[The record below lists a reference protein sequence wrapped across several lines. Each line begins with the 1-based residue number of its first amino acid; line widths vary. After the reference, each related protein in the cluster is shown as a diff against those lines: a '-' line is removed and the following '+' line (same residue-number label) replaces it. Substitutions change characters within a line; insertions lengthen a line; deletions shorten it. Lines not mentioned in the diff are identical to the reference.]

1 MSELLLVRHGELEMN
16 DPQKFWGHS
25 DISLSAVGI
34 RQAESL
40 RDRLASQTIDAAY
53 SSTLSR
59 ARQTAEIILTPRPIP
74 VTTSH
79 DLDEINFGDFEGL
92 TFEQI
97 KETDPDMARL
107 LMAWEVQPR
116 FPGGESMDDL
126 NRRVARF
133 LAATDLSGGKRI
145 LIVAHA
151 GTLRML
157 ICNLL
162 GLEIKHWRKLRLDM
176 GSLSIVHTYTD
187 LCILTALNDIC
198 HQRAKET

>member
-1 MSELLLVRHGELEMN
+1 MAKLLLVRHGELEMN
-16 DPQKFWGHS
+16 SPQKFWGHS

-40 RDRLASQTIDAAY
+40 RDRLAAQTIDAAY

-59 ARQTAEIILTPRPIP
+59 ALRTAEIILTPHPIP
-74 VTTSH
+74 VTASH

-107 LMAWEVQPR
+107 LTGWEVQPR

-126 NRRVARF
+126 NRRVTPF
-133 LAATDLSGGKRI
+133 LATTDLSGEKRI

-176 GSLSIVHTYTD
+176 GSLSIVHTYAD

-198 HQRAKET
+198 HQRAK